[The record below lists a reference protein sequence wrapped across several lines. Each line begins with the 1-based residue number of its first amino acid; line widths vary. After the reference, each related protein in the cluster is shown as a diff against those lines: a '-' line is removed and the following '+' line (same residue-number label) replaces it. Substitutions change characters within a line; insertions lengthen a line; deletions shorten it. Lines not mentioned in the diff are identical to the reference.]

1 MENARFYIEQIS
13 FCTQIDS
20 KLDFIPMLLRR
31 KLSKLDKLALSSIE
45 KVYDNNIEEF
55 VFSSQYGEWER
66 LFSIIEQYT
75 ESNEVSPI
83 SFSASVHNYLAGII
97 SLVKHSTI
105 PYYSISAGENSLS
118 SGLIKSIISKKRV
131 LYCYADNFG
140 KAQSVAM
147 IISPTYKTGSICA
160 EFRRVHSGSETDE
173 YDSFQQFINGKI
185 PCLKT
190 NIGEFYVIGD

>member
-66 LFSIIEQYT
+66 LFLIIEQYT

-131 LYCYADNFG
+131 LYCCADNFE
-140 KAQSVAM
+140 KEQSVAM
-147 IISPTYKTGSICA
+147 IISPTYNPGSICA
-160 EFRRVHSGSETDE
+160 EFRRIHSVSETDE

-185 PCLKT
+185 PCFKT
-190 NIGEFYVIGD
+190 NIGEFYVVGD

>member
-13 FCTQIDS
+13 FCSCLDS
-20 KLDFIPMLLRR
+20 KLDFMPMLLRR

-66 LFSIIEQYT
+66 LFSIIKQYT

-131 LYCYADNFG
+131 LYCCADNFE
-140 KAQSVAM
+140 KEQSVAM
-147 IISPTYKTGSICA
+147 VISPIYKKGSTCVEFCKTFSENNGEEYDTFKNFIDGSILCYKTN
-160 EFRRVHSGSETDE
+160 F
-173 YDSFQQFINGKI
+173 
-185 PCLKT
+185 
-190 NIGEFYVIGD
+190 GEFYVARD